1 MENKKLTQEELQQIA
16 DIQNKYQVLSQ
27 ELGNIELQ
35 KIALEARRQAA
46 EQFLAELQTQE
57 KEVAQ
62 AIEKEYGKGNIDLK
76 TGEFI
81 PVQQEQEVTEE

>member
-16 DIQNKYQVLSQ
+16 DIQNKYQVLAQ

-35 KIALEARRQAA
+35 KIALEGRRQAA
-46 EQFLAELQTQE
+46 EQFLTEVQTQE
-57 KEVAQ
+57 KEVAV

>member
-35 KIALEARRQAA
+35 KIALEGRRQAA
-46 EQFLAELQTQE
+46 EQFLAEVQTQE
-57 KEVAQ
+57 KEVAV